1 METQHSGS
9 KGKALVY
16 DAVYDT
22 VKRIGDQEPVVF
34 QRDGRIV
41 IASERG
47 FGIVDYA
54 LPVVFREKQFWET
67 RRPEDKL
74 KEPAEQYSR
83 PVNLRVESP
92 GWNATLVG
100 DDPELRYFQ
109 PLVRHPEGEGE
120 CLEDMTALVRAY
132 RQLPSDG
139 NVRLLAHSSAYHSH
153 KWGYGG
159 DGIDVVPEIGRV
171 MPMERFLELVV
182 GAEEAIFANIDR
194 QFTALKGM
202 DQFDLPS
209 NDSIYGNQYNSGRIN
224 MPDGFVLTPN
234 AFVSFIR
241 KGSSPNFSEP
251 NNPSWG
257 KRARLRSDYPVQFRR
272 PDSYQENPFRGTV
285 IINSHKIDA
294 RDAKS
299 YGVEQ
304 RRVLEE
310 TARELE
316 QIEAPIRAM
325 EPLLARLNG
334 DHNEAFAKRLEGMRR
349 MREPRPQTA

>member
-1 METQHSGS
+1 MENQNSGS
-9 KGKALVY
+9 NGKAHVY
-16 DAVYDT
+16 DAVFDA
-22 VKRIGDQEPVVF
+22 VKRISGQEPVVF

-41 IASERG
+41 VASEGG
-47 FGIVDYA
+47 FGIVDYS

-74 KEPAEQYSR
+74 KDPAEQYSR

-109 PLVRHPEGEGE
+109 PLIRHPEGEGE
-120 CLEDMTALVRAY
+120 CLEDITALVRSY

-139 NVRLLAHSSAYHSH
+139 NVRLLAHSSTYHSH

-171 MPMERFLELVV
+171 MPMEKFLELVV
-182 GAEEAIFANIDR
+182 GAEEAIFANMDR
-194 QFTALKGM
+194 QFTALKEM
-202 DQFDLPS
+202 DQFDLPH
-209 NDSIYGNQYNSGRIN
+209 NENIYGNQYNSGRIN
-224 MPDGFVLTPN
+224 VPDGFVLTPN

-241 KGSSPNFSEP
+241 KGSSPNFGLGNEA
-251 NNPSWG
+251 SWG
-257 KRARLRSDYPVQFRR
+257 KRARLESAHPVKFRR

-294 RDAKS
+294 KDADS
-299 YGVEQ
+299 YLAEQ
-304 RRVLEE
+304 RRILEE
-310 TARELE
+310 TAGELG
-316 QIEAPIRAM
+316 QIEVPIRSM
-325 EPLLARLNG
+325 EPLLAKLNAG
-334 DHNEAFAKRLEGMRR
+334 HNEAFAKRLEGMRR
-349 MREPRPQTA
+349 MREPRIQTA